1 MLSHPTNSLKIKR
14 NTVQYRCFSFFLQHT
29 HVMMYSFG
37 YSCDCLSSPQLSS
50 PLKNWLGMDKRATRT
65 CLPVKTN
72 SCNIGTDTK
81 PLNFIFRHV
90 ATVIETLGQNRVK
103 MKRSNILILMS
114 KKNFSGCD
122 FIWATL
128 LGINPLCVNIAAF
141 QTQCLRGKFCSDDD
155 SFANLF
161 YLTGICTSIVS
172 EII

>member
-1 MLSHPTNSLKIKR
+1 
-14 NTVQYRCFSFFLQHT
+14 
-29 HVMMYSFG
+29 MMYSFG

-114 KKNFSGCD
+114 KKYLLTFSGCD

-128 LGINPLCVNIAAF
+128 LGINPLGVNNCVNCCIPDPVSSRQILLWWWQLCESACMHIYSF
-141 QTQCLRGKFCSDDD
+141 WNHLKLCSRRVLIFKGNIF
-155 SFANLF
+155 SL
-161 YLTGICTSIVS
+161 
-172 EII
+172 